1 MRDTTTPPH
10 PTPADPIVKR
20 RPGRPKGIHTKRTI
34 DPSIPPYGLT
44 PSSRISV
51 AKEPDPRSARARRPA
66 PVVDRTLG
74 SPELEAAGLCV
85 SLEGTPH
92 ARPEP
97 RGWKG
102 TARVV
107 NAPKKVRKYI
117 AALERQIRT
126 AVANVGGDAVVRAT
140 LAGRP
145 LLVRIVWS
153 FPTKNEDRWGEPH
166 LFKPDVDNL
175 EKLVLDCLKRAG
187 GFGGSDDALVAR
199 VEKSKEWDLSGWLW
213 VLVKPLGPNQR
224 SGPVPKRRPNKKSRH
239 EGSAES
245 LQSAPSWLRR

>member
-1 MRDTTTPPH
+1 MADTLSDPP
-10 PTPADPIVKR
+10 IKR
-20 RPGRPKGIHTKRTI
+20 GRGRPKGIHTKRVI

-51 AKEPDPRSARARRPA
+51 AKVPGPRSARARRPR
-66 PVVDRTLG
+66 PIVDRTLAD
-74 SPELEAAGLCV
+74 PELYRTGLTV

-117 AALERQIRT
+117 EALERQIRT
-126 AVANVGGDAVVRAT
+126 TVSNVGGDPVVRAT
-140 LAGRP
+140 FGGRP

-153 FPTKNEDRWGEPH
+153 FPTANEDRWGQLH

-187 GFGGSDDALVAR
+187 ALGGDDCLVAR
-199 VEKSKEWDLSGWLW
+199 VEKSKEWDMSGWLW
-213 VLVKPLGPNQR
+213 VLVKPIDPNTR
-224 SGPVPKRRPNKKSRH
+224 SGPVPKRGPNKH
-239 EGSAES
+239 EGETGIES
-245 LQSAPSWLRR
+245 LASAPAWLRR

>member
-1 MRDTTTPPH
+1 MELGMRDSTTPPH
-10 PTPADPIVKR
+10 L
-20 RPGRPKGIHTKRTI
+20 
-34 DPSIPPYGLT
+34 LT

-51 AKEPDPRSARARRPA
+51 LEPKRGTKPRRARTALPI
-66 PVVDRTLG
+66 DRA
-74 SPELEAAGLCV
+74 LEDPGLYASGLTV

-117 AALERQIRT
+117 EALERQIRT
-126 AVANVGGDAVVRAT
+126 TVSNVGGDGVVRAT
-140 LAGRP
+140 FGGRP

-153 FPTKNEDRWGEPH
+153 FPTANEDRWGELH

-187 GFGGSDDALVAR
+187 ALGGDDCLVAR
-199 VEKSKEWDLSGWLW
+199 VEKSKEWDMSGWLW
-213 VLVKPLGPNQR
+213 VLVKPINPNTRVGPAPKRGPNK
-224 SGPVPKRRPNKKSRH
+224 PKH
-239 EGSAES
+239 EGGETGIETLA
-245 LQSAPSWLRR
+245 SAPAWLRR